1 MISPGH
7 GGRAGCTLLDYGPQF
22 LPASR
27 AAFTK
32 QNGFSL
38 LAARRHLE
46 ISRELDHLVH
56 RARPLL
62 YFKRA
67 TMIEHAYKS
76 HNHCN
81 QESCWKDE
89 PRIRRLGTPPI
100 KASPRPTF
108 ELMTRR
114 SREYYA
120 CDKPPGHNLVARI
133 GIATNRY
140 ISVSRSSQTFW
151 SLFRDPSNRTGL
163 ANHGW
168 LAGNRDSV
176 VRHRSGNPRSET

>member
-1 MISPGH
+1 MDRNSFP
-7 GGRAGCTLLDYGPQF
+7 RVAP
-22 LPASR
+22 P
-27 AAFTK
+27 FTK

-38 LAARRHLE
+38 LARRHLE

-56 RARPLL
+56 RARLLL

-67 TMIEHAYKS
+67 AMIEHAYKS
-76 HNHCN
+76 PHHCN

-140 ISVSRSSQTFW
+140 ISVSRSSQMFW
-151 SLFRDPSNRTGL
+151 SLFRDPITAQGSRITAGSPETATRSFDIAPEILGL
-163 ANHGW
+163 
-168 LAGNRDSV
+168 RPD
-176 VRHRSGNPRSET
+176 